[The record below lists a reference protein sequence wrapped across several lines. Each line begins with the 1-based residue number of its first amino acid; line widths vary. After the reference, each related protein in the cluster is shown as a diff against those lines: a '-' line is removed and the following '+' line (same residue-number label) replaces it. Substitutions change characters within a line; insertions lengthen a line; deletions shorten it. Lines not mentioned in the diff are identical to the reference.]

1 MQFFA
6 SKEESTKMH
15 KNIQKI
21 DQKISTR
28 QLNEKPAIFK
38 GYLYVYN
45 YTEGVG
51 LEKYFSSVI
60 VL

>member
-1 MQFFA
+1 
-6 SKEESTKMH
+6 MH